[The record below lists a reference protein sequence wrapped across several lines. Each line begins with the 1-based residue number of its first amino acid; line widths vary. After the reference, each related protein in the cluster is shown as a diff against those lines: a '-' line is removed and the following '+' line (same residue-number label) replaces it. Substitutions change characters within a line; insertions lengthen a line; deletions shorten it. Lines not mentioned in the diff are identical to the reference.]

1 MKKLKLAALA
11 TTLLMGVG
19 AHADQAQPTNWYGE
33 VGYLGLKNSPNS
45 GDSVTPKLARVT
57 VGKNFDET
65 WAAEA
70 MLGVTASKAKVVA
83 IVAPPVTGEIS
94 NTFFGVYAKPKYALT
109 PDITLFARGGFA
121 HTSLTEAFSDGRA
134 SESVSSTKLSYG
146 FGAEMNINANWYGA
160 LDYMEY
166 GKYSQDNSNVKYN
179 GLTLSV
185 GYKF

>member
-11 TTLLMGVG
+11 ATLLMGVG

-33 VGYLGLKNSPNS
+33 VGYLGLKNSLNT
-45 GDSVTPKLARVT
+45 GDSVTPKLVRVT

-70 MLGVTASKAKVVA
+70 MLGVTASKAK
-83 IVAPPVTGEIS
+83 IVTGEIS

-121 HTSLTEAFSDGRA
+121 HTSLTEGFSNGRA

-166 GKYSQDNSNVKYN
+166 GKYSQDTSTVKYN